1 MASSSPPHGEELSC
15 SGKKTRCVRSR
26 VRTERRQRCWSGRA
40 AAFSKPFRRARL
52 PRAAS
57 GWPGRRCG
65 SYATTRTTFI
75 QLSSR
80 SAKSGPARV
89 WALWPCARSRTFW
102 YAASTD
108 GARSCM
114 PFWANSEKL
123 LQVSLTSWRP
133 KGCELFLA
141 LGRRCVTP
149 A

>member
-1 MASSSPPHGEELSC
+1 MASSSRPHGEELSC
-15 SGKKTRCVRSR
+15 SGKKTRCVRSHA
-26 VRTERRQRCWSGRA
+26 RTERRQRCWSARA

-52 PRAAS
+52 LRAAS

-65 SYATTRTTFI
+65 SFATTRTTCI

-89 WALWPCARSRTFW
+89 WALWPCARSRTSS
-102 YAASTD
+102 YAASTE
-108 GARSCM
+108 GARSSM
-114 PFWANSEKL
+114 PFWANSEKR

-133 KGCELFLA
+133 RVCEPWA
-141 LGRRCVTP
+141 AV